1 MTAKADHDKHEREE
15 RERRE
20 KEKHQE
26 AQRRDQERQQVQGPP
41 QPPDDFQ
48 SEPHPEGTVLREG
61 PEGPRPGTPRQAP
74 APGDVIIGSPGVGE
88 EEMTRRQMERHP
100 DASDEIINAPFAQ
113 PVPQPDHGLGTEG
126 RRLAEERMG
135 RGHVPNDPPPPLPRI
150 KVDESPKFPEDL
162 SARDAR
168 ETEKVS
174 TGGATQ
180 QQNQVYAGQVRPE
193 DGRAN
198 LDVNTPKGEHL
209 LGRQDTD
216 SRLPRPPLMA
226 GSRRDAMQHA
236 PRGGQERR
244 DDPRASRNAVPDD
257 TGRDQ
262 RSGEPD
268 PGRGARHRDEK
279 RP

>member
-1 MTAKADHDKHEREE
+1 MTAKADHDKRDEAREA
-15 RERRE
+15 RE
-20 KEKHQE
+20 KEKHEAAKAADAKQGGRERVVPDDPE
-26 AQRRDQERQQVQGPP
+26 AQRREQEQQQTQDPLSDTLPP
-41 QPPDDFQ
+41 GLPI
-48 SEPHPEGTVLREG
+48 EPIEGLPSYRH
-61 PEGPRPGTPRQAP
+61 
-74 APGDVIIGSPGVGE
+74 APGDPGHGE
-88 EEMTRRQMERHP
+88 DETTRRQMEPHP
-100 DASDEIINAPFAQ
+100 GASDEMRAAPFAQ
-113 PVPQPDHGLGTEG
+113 PLPQPDHGIGTEG

-180 QQNQVYAGQVRPE
+180 QQNQVFAGQVRPE
-193 DGRAN
+193 EGRAN

-209 LGRQDTD
+209 LGKQDTK

-226 GSRRDAMQHA
+226 G
-236 PRGGQERR
+236 GKIQERR
-244 DDPRASRNAVPDD
+244 DDTRPGRNAVPDD

-262 RSGEPD
+262 RSRDHD
-268 PGRGARHRDEK
+268 PGRSARHRDEE
-279 RP
+279 RPRNQP